1 MFECDP
7 HEYIQHQNYPLSS
20 FYNPRMNDITL
31 VTDLVNH
38 YDKDASQSLLGN
50 LMDILSRYA

>member
-1 MFECDP
+1 M
-7 HEYIQHQNYPLSS
+7 QHQNYPLSS